1 MIINVAKSA
10 GIGSYW
16 SNMLGDARKA
26 LGKLVSS
33 KPDVSD
39 VTNSLD
45 SLTSHGLNKIDIKQ
59 EQGQPGSSIFP

>member
-1 MIINVAKSA
+1 MNINEAESA

-16 SNMLGDARKA
+16 SNMLGGARKA

-45 SLTSHGLNKIDIKQ
+45 SLTSHGLNKIDI
-59 EQGQPGSSIFP
+59 